1 VEFENAWE
9 HREEVMLEELAI
21 PFISRADL
29 IKAKEASGR
38 AQDLIDAENLRK
50 TEQSNL
56 ADS

>member
-1 VEFENAWE
+1 
-9 HREEVMLEELAI
+9 MLEELAI